1 VRVAPLAEQPGARSF
16 GAIVFDYYLT
26 LADPEAAT
34 ATTFSAM
41 LAETAPDMDIDAFL
55 GARARMVT
63 TDLLQTFEGNLPT
76 FVSFRERWTRHGDEL
91 FEYFGIESG
100 GAAFAKARSET
111 HSQAPLYPDVHASLE
126 VLRQHGYRL
135 GVLSDADADY
145 LTANIARNG
154 LSFDAVL
161 CSENLGCY
169 KPHESTFLAVCDAL
183 SVAPSAAVYVGDGPL
198 TDVQGARHAGMY
210 AIWIDRGNNDWP
222 PEVPPAEHTIKSLT
236 ELIALLKCH

>member
-1 VRVAPLAEQPGARSF
+1 VRVARLPTKSAARSF

-34 ATTFSAM
+34 TSTFSAM
-41 LAETAPDMDIDAFL
+41 LANVAPEMSIDAFL
-55 GARARMVT
+55 RARARMVT
-63 TDLLQTFEGNLPT
+63 ADLPRTLEGDLPR

-91 FEYFGIESG
+91 FESLGIQSG
-100 GAAFAKARSET
+100 GAAFARARAEA

-126 VLRQHGYRL
+126 TLRQRGYRL
-135 GVLSDADADY
+135 AVLSDADADY

-161 CSENLGCY
+161 CSETLGCY

-183 SVAPSAAVYVGDGPL
+183 RVAPSTVTYVGDGPL
-198 TDVQGARHAGMY
+198 TDVQGARHIGMY
-210 AIWIDRGNNDWP
+210 AIWIDRGFHEWP
-222 PEVPPAEHTIKSLT
+222 PNVPPAEHTIASLS
-236 ELIALLKCH
+236 ELVAVLRSH